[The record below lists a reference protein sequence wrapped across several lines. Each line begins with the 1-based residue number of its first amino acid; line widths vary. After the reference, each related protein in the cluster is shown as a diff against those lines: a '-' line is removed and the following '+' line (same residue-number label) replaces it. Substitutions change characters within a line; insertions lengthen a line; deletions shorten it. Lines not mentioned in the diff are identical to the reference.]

1 MQQLRHSDDIA
12 KFVKEKNI
20 RKTDFTY
27 DTVYNAFGKEVA
39 DNVFPQVKGKRTHE
53 PDEFLISNIEH
64 LLDTKGYFTLKTLK
78 DHYRENHW
86 RFSETI
92 FVHQLPLI
100 MDRLNLKRLQTN
112 NEIKKQYGID
122 GKGFPTLYVRK
133 GN

>member
-1 MQQLRHSDDIA
+1 MMLA
-12 KFVKEKNI
+12 YTGAVKEGVI
-20 RKTDFTY
+20 D
-27 DTVYNAFGKEVA
+27 
-39 DNVFPQVKGKRTHE
+39 
-53 PDEFLISNIEH
+53 IEELSCRLME
-64 LLDTKGYFTLKTLK
+64 LLNKYYPETLKERYK
-78 DHYRENHW
+78 ENHW